1 MSCNYPMIKDFG
13 CSSTNLSNPL
23 SYCLTSTLDSGFNH
37 GLGGN
42 NISGP
47 DNPQCVRAMA
57 AYGAMQWDGACE
69 YLANDSSRAYPNI
82 MQSCNGPSGS
92 CNGSGLGND
101 LTKGEN
107 FIRNVASEKYLRY
120 MSANCERVYE
130 PFDPTVADSPL
141 ISYWQPKQGSC
152 GTSASPAIGACVP
165 IYGVDP
171 DTIDADPV
179 MNKILA
185 KPWIAMDILV
195 NIYKNMDRFGGAK
208 KHAKTK
214 LYNLFTSD
222 GFQNILR
229 NNLY

>member
-13 CSSTNLSNPL
+13 CSSVNLANPL
-23 SYCLTSTLDSGFNH
+23 SYCLPSTLDSGFNH

-57 AYGAMQWDGACE
+57 AYGAMHWDGACE

-82 MQSCNGPSGS
+82 MQSCNGASGG
-92 CNGSGLGND
+92 CNGTGIGND
-101 LTKGEN
+101 LTKGEF

-141 ISYWQPKQGSC
+141 ISYWQPKQGNC
-152 GTSASPAIGACVP
+152 GGASPAVGACVP

-171 DTIDADPV
+171 NTVDSDPV
-179 MNKILA
+179 MDKILA
-185 KPWIAMDILV
+185 KPWIAMDILI
-195 NIYKNMDRFGGAK
+195 NIHANMDRFGGIQRYQG
-208 KHAKTK
+208 TK
-214 LYNLFTSD
+214 LHRFLTGD
-222 GFQNILR
+222 GFQTVLR
-229 NNLY
+229 NGAY